1 MESKLKL
8 ENIHLKIKNTSV
20 TVSKD
25 SKSTEFVLN
34 YYGDNINISISI
46 SINEILD
53 NARKEVE
60 KTKKVLQ
67 KLM

>member
-46 SINEILD
+46 NEILD